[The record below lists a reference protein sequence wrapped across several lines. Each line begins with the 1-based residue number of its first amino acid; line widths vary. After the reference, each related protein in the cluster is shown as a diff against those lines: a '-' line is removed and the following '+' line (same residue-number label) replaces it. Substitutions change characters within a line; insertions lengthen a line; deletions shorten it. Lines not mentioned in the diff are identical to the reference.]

1 MNYQDRL
8 KECLERNKQ
17 AIFELMKRFNIDQ
30 ATLEYRGFDSDGRV
44 NRITYNSAKTMK
56 VAKKVI
62 TPYLCLE
69 YRTKGLRKVDLKVV
83 TRQFSLHSAL
93 EHFAL
98 DLLELEQ
105 PHWAAYAGSEGTLT
119 LDRHQR
125 KCLLNHTAYFTESL
139 TRQASY

>member
-1 MNYQDRL
+1 
-8 KECLERNKQ
+8 
-17 AIFELMKRFNIDQ
+17 IDQ
-30 ATLEYRGFDSDGRV
+30 ATLEYCGFDSDGGV

-69 YRTKGLRKVDLKVV
+69 YRSKGIRKVDLRVV
-83 TRQFSLHSAL
+83 TRQFSLRSAF

-98 DLLELEQ
+98 DWRELEQ
-105 PHWAAYAGSEGTLT
+105 SHCAECAGSEGTLT